1 MTEYVNLY
9 TRQHENS
16 LYELE
21 REGVVRNKK
30 LYVELHMRDIS
41 DFFLEK
47 YDLFVEM
54 AEKKVPRPSGINY
67 PIWCSVSKNN
77 CLKPIDKEIVYA
89 LTVPKDQV
97 IYFDGAKWDYV
108 LNNLYIP
115 TDEDDY
121 KRFKN
126 FLEENKI
133 EHTFDLFSNKYIGA
147 FDDIKKEIT
156 ESWKRIFE
164 ITDRSEFVVQANLWQ
179 IKKEWIRHIIRP
191 GENFFK
197 IVSDMEETWK
207 E

>member
-1 MTEYVNLY
+1 M
-9 TRQHENS
+9 
-16 LYELE
+16 
-21 REGVVRNKK
+21 
-30 LYVELHMRDIS
+30 
-41 DFFLEK
+41 
-47 YDLFVEM
+47 
-54 AEKKVPRPSGINY
+54 
-67 PIWCSVSKNN
+67 
-77 CLKPIDKEIVYA
+77 
-89 LTVPKDQV
+89 PKDQV

-115 TDEDDY
+115 TDKDDY

-179 IKKEWIRHIIRP
+179 IKKEWVRHIIRP

>member
-21 REGVVRNKK
+21 HNGIVRNKK

-54 AEKKVPRPSGINY
+54 AEKKVHRPSGINY
-67 PIWCSVSKNN
+67 PIWCVSKNN

-115 TDEDDY
+115 IDEDDDN
-121 KRFKN
+121 RFKKL
-126 FLEENKI
+126 LEENKI
-133 EHTFDLFSNKYIGA
+133 EHTFDLFSNKYIGEG
-147 FDDIKKEIT
+147 IP
-156 ESWKRIFE
+156 
-164 ITDRSEFVVQANLWQ
+164 LCG
-179 IKKEWIRHIIRP
+179 P
-191 GENFFK
+191 G
-197 IVSDMEETWK
+197 
-207 E
+207 

>member
-21 REGVVRNKK
+21 HNGIVRNKK

-54 AEKKVPRPSGINY
+54 AEKKVPRPSEINY

-115 TDEDDY
+115 TDENDY

-126 FLEENKI
+126 LLEENKI
-133 EHTFDLFSNKYIGA
+133 EHTFDLFSNKYTGA
-147 FDDIKKEIT
+147 FDDIKREIIY
-156 ESWKRIFE
+156 SWKRIFE

-179 IKKEWIRHIIRP
+179 IKKEWVRHIIRP